1 MRLCAFARPAYSFY
15 YQVPCDLSHLTLV
28 RHGQATAFQKITDQL
43 SPLGETQS
51 TKLAQYW
58 IRNQV
63 TFDEVYTGSLVR
75 QKRTEE
81 LVAAEYN
88 ASGARWPAAQVLPEL
103 NEYEADRVIRYLA
116 PELATR
122 DEEFRKLLEAS
133 YADGPDRNRR
143 FQRMFEAVMSRWV
156 AGALAAPEV
165 EPWTAFR
172 ERVGHGVRRIVSG
185 GSGRR
190 VVAFTSGG
198 FIGVAVQ
205 IALGAPDPSGLEV
218 NWRVRNS
225 SLTEFLFSGER
236 LSLDSFNAIPHL
248 DDPELRSFR

>member
-1 MRLCAFARPAYSFY
+1 M
-15 YQVPCDLSHLTLV
+15 TLV
-28 RHGQATAFQKITDQL
+28 RHGQATAFEKITDRL

-81 LVAAEYN
+81 LVAEEYD
-88 ASGARWPAAQVLPEL
+88 AAGAHWPAAQVLPEL

-116 PELATR
+116 PALATR
-122 DEEFRKLLEAS
+122 DEEFRRLLEAS
-133 YADGPDRNRR
+133 RGDSPDRNRR

-172 ERVGHGVRRIVSG
+172 ERVRCGLRRIVSR

-190 VVAFTSGG
+190 VAAFTSGG

-236 LSLDSFNAIPHL
+236 LSLDSFNATPHL
-248 DDPELRSFR
+248 DEALRSFR

>member
-1 MRLCAFARPAYSFY
+1 LI
-15 YQVPCDLSHLTLV
+15 LV
-28 RHGQATAFQKITDQL
+28 RHGQATAFEKITDRL

-51 TKLAQYW
+51 TKLAQFW

-63 TFDEVYTGSLVR
+63 AFDEVYTGALIR

-81 LVAAEYN
+81 LVAAEYL
-88 ASGARWPAAQVLPEL
+88 ASGARWPPAQVLPEL

-116 PELATR
+116 PELAAR

-133 YADGPDRNRR
+133 HADGPDRNRR
-143 FQRMFEAVMSRWV
+143 FQRMFEALMSGWV
-156 AGALAAPEV
+156 AGTLAAPEV

-172 ERVGHGVRRIVSG
+172 ARVGHGLRRIVSG

-225 SLTEFLFSGER
+225 SLTEFLFSRGR

-248 DDPELRSFR
+248 DDQALRSFR